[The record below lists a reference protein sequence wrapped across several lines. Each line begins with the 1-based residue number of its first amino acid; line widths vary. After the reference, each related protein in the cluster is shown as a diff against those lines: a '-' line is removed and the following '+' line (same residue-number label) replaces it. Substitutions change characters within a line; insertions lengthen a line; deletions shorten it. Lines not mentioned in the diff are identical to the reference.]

1 MAMQVAVHSIQATRP
16 EALQWRFVYG
26 MLLPLFVM
34 GEGVQRA
41 FSHFSV
47 DEDEPAQFRGAWFSD
62 ARSHASIA
70 TSYALMARSM
80 LKSSERRNRP
90 ERLS

>member
-1 MAMQVAVHSIQATRP
+1 MQVAAHMVHATRQ
-16 EALQWRFVYG
+16 EALQWRVVYG
-26 MLLPLFVM
+26 VLLPLFVV
-34 GEGVQRA
+34 GEGLQRA
-41 FSHFSV
+41 FSHFAV
-47 DEDEPAQFRGAWFSD
+47 DEDEPVLPRGAWFSD

>member
-1 MAMQVAVHSIQATRP
+1 V
-16 EALQWRFVYG
+16 
-26 MLLPLFVM
+26 
-34 GEGVQRA
+34 
-41 FSHFSV
+41 
-47 DEDEPAQFRGAWFSD
+47 QFRGAWFSD
-62 ARSHASIA
+62 ARSQASIA

>member
-1 MAMQVAVHSIQATRP
+1 MQLAAHPVQATRQ
-16 EALQWRFVYG
+16 EALQWRVVYG
-26 MLLPLFVM
+26 VLLPLFVV
-34 GEGVQRA
+34 GEGIQRA
-41 FSHFSV
+41 VSRFAI
-47 DEDEPAQFRGAWFSD
+47 DEDDFAPSRGAWFSD

>member
-1 MAMQVAVHSIQATRP
+1 MQIAAHPVQATRQ
-16 EALQWRFVYG
+16 EALQWRVVYG
-26 MLLPLFVM
+26 VLLPLFVV
-34 GEGVQRA
+34 GEGLQRA
-41 FSHFSV
+41 LSHFTV
-47 DEDEPAQFRGAWFSD
+47 EEDEPVQLRGAWFSD
-62 ARSHASIA
+62 ARSQASIA

>member
-1 MAMQVAVHSIQATRP
+1 MQVAAHPVHATRQ
-16 EALQWRFVYG
+16 EAFQWRVVYG
-26 MLLPLFVM
+26 MLLPLFVV
-34 GEGVQRA
+34 GEGIQRV
-41 FSHFSV
+41 FSHFAD
-47 DEDEPAQFRGAWFSD
+47 DEDELAPRRGAWFSD

>member
-1 MAMQVAVHSIQATRP
+1 MQVAANPVHAIRQ
-16 EALQWRFVYG
+16 EALQWRVVYG
-26 MLLPLFVM
+26 MLLPIFVL
-34 GEGVQRA
+34 GEGIQRVL
-41 FSHFSV
+41 SHLT
-47 DEDEPAQFRGAWFSD
+47 DEEDEPAPSRGAWFSD

>member
-1 MAMQVAVHSIQATRP
+1 MQIAAHLVHATRQEELP
-16 EALQWRFVYG
+16 WRMVYG
-26 MLLPLFVM
+26 VLLPLFVV
-34 GEGVQRA
+34 GEGIQRA
-41 FSHFSV
+41 VSRFAV
-47 DEDEPAQFRGAWFSD
+47 DDDEPAPSRGAWFSD
-62 ARSHASIA
+62 ARSHASLA